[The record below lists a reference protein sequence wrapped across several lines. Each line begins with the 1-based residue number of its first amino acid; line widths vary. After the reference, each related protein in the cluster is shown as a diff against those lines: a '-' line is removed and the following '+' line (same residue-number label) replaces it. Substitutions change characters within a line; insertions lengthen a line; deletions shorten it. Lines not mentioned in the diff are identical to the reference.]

1 MAMTMRERI
10 ARAIEEGCDTS
21 KVFGLFDYSQGRRVK
36 PFVVRD
42 YRLKENQVIFES
54 DDMDLAREKYDES
67 VAGYR
72 ADLVLTELETPTD
85 GMLTAALVARYPDW
99 GEAQCADSDD
109 ARVIDGM
116 RLALAASAK
125 AAREGK

>member
-10 ARAIEEGCDTS
+10 ARAICEADGYGADPDPETA
-21 KVFGLFDYSQGRRVK
+21 
-36 PFVVRD
+36 RD
-42 YRLKENQVIFES
+42 WERHKSIGWPYPCK
-54 DDMDLAREKYDES
+54 
-67 VAGYR
+67 AGWLRYQDH
-72 ADLVLTELETPTD
+72 ADAVLSELETPTL

-99 GEAQCADSDD
+99 GTSQYADSDD